1 MAIHFLKSFSFF
13 SIFTITLCFSGILR
27 LISPLRA
34 NAETIDP
41 AIASDQTQNSE
52 DKLDLPPEIIESSPT
67 LQRWQQEIPDL
78 IEDIKHD
85 PSFRTRIRLG
95 YNQFPS
101 TSNQGGLGIG
111 IEDLF
116 IGQSPLTFNGSYETS
131 FRDRQSV
138 GANLTYYLLPL
149 GSYVNIAPLVGYRY
163 IQTQDYHTQGVNV
176 GGKIVLPLS
185 RSGAADVSFTGSF
198 ISPGSDNEVGILN
211 LSVGYAVTHNLRLAT
226 DLQQQNSRAQKDNRV
241 GVYLEWMP

>member
-1 MAIHFLKSFSFF
+1 MLSG
-13 SIFTITLCFSGILR
+13 IFTTIYPF
-27 LISPLRA
+27 RA
-34 NAETIDP
+34 NSESKEP
-41 AIASDQTQNSE
+41 AIAPDQTQLTE
-52 DKLDLPPEIIESSPT
+52 DKLDLPPEILESSPT

-101 TSNQGGLGIG
+101 SNNQGGLGVG

-116 IGQSPLTFNGSYETS
+116 IGQSSLTFNASYETS

-138 GANLTYYLLPL
+138 GANLNYYLLPL
-149 GSYVNIAPLVGYRY
+149 GGYINIAPVVGYRY
-163 IQTQDYHTQGVNV
+163 IQTNDYHTQGVNV
-176 GGKIVLPLS
+176 GAKIILPLS

-198 ISPGSDNEVGILN
+198 ISPGSDDEVGIFN
-211 LSVGYAVTHNLRLAT
+211 LSVGYAITNNIRLST

-241 GVYLEWMP
+241 GIYLEWMP